1 MKGKTTAL
9 ALTLSLALLLPLSAC
24 GGGGLSAD
32 DAKLYVQGILDE
44 NYLGKSEADFRKL
57 IDITEEDVE
66 ETYAGSLETE
76 AQFFLDSFVESELP
90 EEDQDRLLEEL
101 STMYRQVYAHSKYT
115 VESASEVDDT
125 TFGVKV
131 TVEPIDIFH
140 QVADELSSG
149 AADELNAK
157 YPDEFES
164 EEQYAQYELE
174 WVELF
179 MDLTYE
185 KLPQLGYLE
194 PQTLLVQVALGDD
207 DYWTIPDEDFW
218 ALDALI
224 IDYNLG

>member
-9 ALTLSLALLLPLSAC
+9 VLALSLALLLPLSAC
-24 GGGGLSAD
+24 GGGLSAD
-32 DAKLYVQGILDE
+32 DAQLYVQGVLDE
-44 NYLGKSEADFRKL
+44 NYLGKADPDFLKL
-57 IDITEEDVE
+57 IDSTEEETE
-66 ETYAGSLETE
+66 EVYAGSMETE
-76 AQFFLDSFVESELP
+76 AQFFLDSFVESELSQ
-90 EEDQDRLLEEL
+90 EEQDRLLEEL
-101 STMYRQVYAHSKYT
+101 SAMYRQIYAHSKYT

-140 QVADELSSG
+140 QVADELNNG
-149 AADELNAK
+149 AADELNSR
-157 YPDEFES
+157 YPDQMTD
-164 EEQYAQYELE
+164 EEYMAYEVE

-179 MDLTYE
+179 MDLTHE
-185 KLPQLGYLE
+185 KLPQLDYLE

-218 ALDALI
+218 AVDALV

>member
-1 MKGKTTAL
+1 MKGKTTTLVL
-9 ALTLSLALLLPLSAC
+9 ALSLALLLPLSAC
-24 GGGGLSAD
+24 GGGLSAD
-32 DAKLYVQGILDE
+32 DAQLYVQGVLDE
-44 NYLGKSEADFRKL
+44 NYLGKADPDFLKL
-57 IDITEEDVE
+57 IDSTEDEADEV
-66 ETYAGSLETE
+66 YAGSMETE
-76 AQFFLDSFVESELP
+76 AQFFLDSFVESELSQ
-90 EEDQDRLLEEL
+90 EEQDRLLEEL
-101 STMYRQVYAHSKYT
+101 STMYRQIYAHSKYT

-140 QVADELSSG
+140 QVADELNNG
-149 AADELNAK
+149 AADELNSR
-157 YPDEFES
+157 YPDQMTD
-164 EEQYAQYELE
+164 EEYMAYEVE

-185 KLPQLGYLE
+185 KLPQLDYLE

-218 ALDALI
+218 AVDALV

>member
-1 MKGKTTAL
+1 MKGKTTTLVL
-9 ALTLSLALLLPLSAC
+9 ALSLALLLPLSAC
-24 GGGGLSAD
+24 GRGLSAD
-32 DAKLYVQGILDE
+32 DAQLYVQGVLDE
-44 NYLGKSEADFRKL
+44 NYLGKADPDFLKL
-57 IDITEEDVE
+57 IDSTEDEADEV
-66 ETYAGSLETE
+66 YAGSMETE
-76 AQFFLDSFVESELP
+76 AQFFLDSFVESELSQ
-90 EEDQDRLLEEL
+90 EEQDRLLEEL
-101 STMYRQVYAHSKYT
+101 STMYRQIYAHSKYT

-140 QVADELSSG
+140 QVADELNNG
-149 AADELNAK
+149 AADELNSR
-157 YPDEFES
+157 YPDQMTD
-164 EEQYAQYELE
+164 EEYMAYEVE

-185 KLPQLGYLE
+185 KLPQLDYLE

-218 ALDALI
+218 AVDALV

>member
-1 MKGKTTAL
+1 M
-9 ALTLSLALLLPLSAC
+9 
-24 GGGGLSAD
+24 
-32 DAKLYVQGILDE
+32 
-44 NYLGKSEADFRKL
+44 
-57 IDITEEDVE
+57 E

-140 QVADELSSG
+140 QVADALNNG
-149 AADELNAK
+149 AADELNSS
-157 YPDEFES
+157 YPDQMTD
-164 EEQYAQYELE
+164 EEYLAYEIE

-218 ALDALI
+218 SLDALI

>member
-90 EEDQDRLLEEL
+90 EEDQDRLLEEHAIFVGTADQADSL
-101 STMYRQVYAHSKYT
+101 QEGAVVARESSGFGGVRCLVKRDLVPAGWELERPT
-115 VESASEVDDT
+115 VEDVVL
-125 TFGVKV
+125 FLVK
-131 TVEPIDIFH
+131 
-140 QVADELSSG
+140 G
-149 AADELNAK
+149 AK
-157 YPDEFES
+157 K
-164 EEQYAQYELE
+164 Q
-174 WVELF
+174 
-179 MDLTYE
+179 
-185 KLPQLGYLE
+185 
-194 PQTLLVQVALGDD
+194 
-207 DYWTIPDEDFW
+207 
-218 ALDALI
+218 
-224 IDYNLG
+224 

>member
-9 ALTLSLALLLPLSAC
+9 VLALSLALLLPLSAC
-24 GGGGLSAD
+24 GGLSAD
-32 DAKLYVQGILDE
+32 DAQLYVQGILDE
-44 NYLGKSEADFRKL
+44 NYLGKSDPDFLKL
-57 IDITEEDVE
+57 IDGTEDEVE
-66 ETYAGSLETE
+66 EVYAGSLETE
-76 AQFFLDSFVESELP
+76 AQFFLDSFVESELSQ
-90 EEDQDRLLEEL
+90 EEQDRLLEEL
-101 STMYRQVYAHSKYT
+101 STMYRQIYAHSKYM
-115 VESASEVDDT
+115 VESASQVDDT

-140 QVADELSSG
+140 QVADELNNG
-149 AADELNAK
+149 AADELNSR
-157 YPDEFES
+157 YPDQMTDQE
-164 EEQYAQYELE
+164 YMAYEVE

-185 KLPQLGYLE
+185 KLPQLDYLE

-218 ALDALI
+218 AVDALV

>member
-9 ALTLSLALLLPLSAC
+9 VLALSLALLLPLSAC
-24 GGGGLSAD
+24 GGGLSAD
-32 DAKLYVQGILDE
+32 DAQLYVQGILDE
-44 NYLGKSEADFRKL
+44 NYLGKSDPDFLKL
-57 IDITEEDVE
+57 IDGTEDEVE
-66 ETYAGSLETE
+66 EVYAGSLETE
-76 AQFFLDSFVESELP
+76 AQFFLDSFVESELSQ
-90 EEDQDRLLEEL
+90 EEQDRLLEEL
-101 STMYRQVYAHSKYT
+101 STMYRQIYAHSKYM
-115 VESASEVDDT
+115 VESASQVDDT

-140 QVADELSSG
+140 QVADELNNG
-149 AADELNAK
+149 AADELNSR
-157 YPDEFES
+157 YPDQMTDQE
-164 EEQYAQYELE
+164 YMAYEVE

-185 KLPQLGYLE
+185 KLPQLDYLE

-218 ALDALI
+218 AVDALV

>member
-9 ALTLSLALLLPLSAC
+9 VLALSLALLLPLSAC
-24 GGGGLSAD
+24 GGGLSAD
-32 DAKLYVQGILDE
+32 DAQLYVQGVLDE
-44 NYLGKSEADFRKL
+44 NYLGKADPDFLKL
-57 IDITEEDVE
+57 IDSTEEETE
-66 ETYAGSLETE
+66 EVYAGSMETE
-76 AQFFLDSFVESELP
+76 AQFFLDSFVESELSQ
-90 EEDQDRLLEEL
+90 EEQDRLLDEL
-101 STMYRQVYAHSKYT
+101 SAMYRQIYAHSKYT

-140 QVADELSSG
+140 QVADELNNG
-149 AADELNAK
+149 AADELNSC
-157 YPDEFES
+157 YPDQMTD
-164 EEQYAQYELE
+164 EEYMAYEVE

-185 KLPQLGYLE
+185 KLPQLDYLE

-218 ALDALI
+218 AVDALV

>member
-9 ALTLSLALLLPLSAC
+9 VLALSLALLLPLSAC
-24 GGGGLSAD
+24 GGGLSAD
-32 DAKLYVQGILDE
+32 DAQLYVQGVLDE
-44 NYLGKSEADFRKL
+44 NYLGKADPDFLKL
-57 IDITEEDVE
+57 IDSTEEETE
-66 ETYAGSLETE
+66 EIYAGSMETE
-76 AQFFLDSFVESELP
+76 AQFFLDSFVESELSQ
-90 EEDQDRLLEEL
+90 EEQDRLLDEL
-101 STMYRQVYAHSKYT
+101 SAMYRQIYAHSKYT

-140 QVADELSSG
+140 QVADELNNG
-149 AADELNAK
+149 AADELNSR
-157 YPDEFES
+157 YPDQMTD
-164 EEQYAQYELE
+164 EEYMAYEVE

-185 KLPQLGYLE
+185 KLPQLDYLD

-218 ALDALI
+218 AVDALV

>member
-1 MKGKTTAL
+1 MKGKTTTLVL
-9 ALTLSLALLLPLSAC
+9 ALSLALLLPLSAC
-24 GGGGLSAD
+24 GGGLSAD
-32 DAKLYVQGILDE
+32 DAQLYVQGVLDE
-44 NYLGKSEADFRKL
+44 NYLGKADPDFLKL
-57 IDITEEDVE
+57 IDSTEEETE
-66 ETYAGSLETE
+66 EVYAGSMETE
-76 AQFFLDSFVESELP
+76 AQFFLDSFVESELSQ
-90 EEDQDRLLEEL
+90 EEQDRLLEEL
-101 STMYRQVYAHSKYT
+101 SAMYRQIYAHSKYT

-140 QVADELSSG
+140 QVADELNNG
-149 AADELNAK
+149 AADELNSR
-157 YPDEFES
+157 YPDQMTD
-164 EEQYAQYELE
+164 EEYMAYEVE

-185 KLPQLGYLE
+185 KLPQLDYLE

-218 ALDALI
+218 AVDALV

>member
-9 ALTLSLALLLPLSAC
+9 VLALSLALLLPLSAC
-24 GGGGLSAD
+24 GGGLSAD
-32 DAKLYVQGILDE
+32 DAQLYVQGVLDE
-44 NYLGKSEADFRKL
+44 NYLGKADPDFLKL
-57 IDITEEDVE
+57 IDSTEEETE
-66 ETYAGSLETE
+66 EVYAGSMETE
-76 AQFFLDSFVESELP
+76 AQFFLDSFVESELSQ
-90 EEDQDRLLEEL
+90 EEQDRLLEEL
-101 STMYRQVYAHSKYT
+101 SAMYRQIYAHSKYT

-140 QVADELSSG
+140 QVADELNNG
-149 AADELNAK
+149 AADELNSR
-157 YPDEFES
+157 YPDQMTD
-164 EEQYAQYELE
+164 EEYMAYEVE

-185 KLPQLGYLE
+185 KLPQLDYLE

-207 DYWTIPDEDFW
+207 DYWTIPDEDFG
-218 ALDALI
+218 AVDALV